1 MLVAL
6 LAFQL
11 PAALDLK
18 ADETWADRITL
29 TYTDKADGFT
39 MTYVDRWE
47 WTVGSVDSDGNAWLK
62 RRRKNLETRM
72 DGQPIPGGDE
82 QTISL
87 TLSSRGALKQ
97 FQAGEVDPGIETR
110 LARILTVILPAS
122 AKDTTWTYEYPDIA
136 DAKIPGL
143 SVEYRAIR
151 EEDRTRLS
159 ISVRELGRAYPMTGA
174 GTAEL
179 DAKGRPQRL
188 DLRLK
193 SAIIP
198 GSEGQRCDL
207 HVILEREK
215 PPSEKPDRSGGLP

>member
-1 MLVAL
+1 MLVVL
-6 LAFQL
+6 LALQL
-11 PAALDLK
+11 PTALDLK
-18 ADETWADRITL
+18 ADETWTDRITL
-29 TYTDKADGFT
+29 TYTDKTDDFT

-47 WTVGSVDSDGNAWLK
+47 WTVGSVDLEGNAWLR
-62 RRRKNLETRM
+62 RRRKNLETKM
-72 DGQPIPGGDE
+72 DGQPMPGGDE

-110 LARILTVILPAS
+110 LARILTVILPPS
-122 AKDTTWTYEYPDIA
+122 ATDETWTYQYPDIA

-143 SVEYRAIR
+143 LVDYRAIR
-151 EEDRTRLS
+151 EEERTRLT
-159 ISVRELGRAYPMTGA
+159 IDVRELGRAYPMMGTGS
-174 GTAEL
+174 AEL

-188 DLRLK
+188 ELRLK

-207 HVILEREK
+207 HVVLEREK
-215 PPSEKPDRSGGLP
+215 PTSGKPDRSGGLP